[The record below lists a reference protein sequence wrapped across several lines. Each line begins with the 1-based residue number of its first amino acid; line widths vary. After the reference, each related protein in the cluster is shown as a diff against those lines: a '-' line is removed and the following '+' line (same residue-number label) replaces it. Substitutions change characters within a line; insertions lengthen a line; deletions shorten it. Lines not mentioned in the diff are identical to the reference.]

1 MDVARV
7 IRWGVCSLSDLFSGM
22 ILRRS
27 NVLIVWEKRNVA
39 ELKSDQ

>member
-7 IRWGVCSLSDLFSGM
+7 ILWGVCSLSDLFSGM